1 MNESEIQGWKDFAL
15 HLRRLA
21 RWDLEKIDQALRDA
35 LVILPGL
42 ESRIRAALLKIGQG
56 VAERSSKLA
65 VAFLRTAPES
75 LRKIDPA
82 FQSVFVNWAEILMT
96 NSRETLIVFFE
107 KGPEILSSLSRE
119 DGAPYLEIGVNLA
132 KKDWVSSFK
141 YFINLNIIIHRIKT
155 DKLNKWYEEGLPLI
169 GNNPPAAMAYYAME
183 SKQSQDKAEEDRAG
197 VSFEIVAT
205 PLKILV
211 QAMTGRG
218 MGLRPLKDLVPKNF
232 QPSSLWPFTDGESIF
247 LPEVVEEFPA
257 QVLNFAALKL
267 SAAHQAGQ
275 VEFGSFDF
283 NLSALSDCFPPEVL
297 QACLRG
303 IVDKEKPISP
313 LEAFLNLFPK
323 RELAKDLFSI
333 LEGGRIDACLKR
345 HYRGLRKDLANLI
358 PEIMKRRPKVNLLPL
373 QEAFVE
379 TLLRLGS
386 GEEIGEELPWPIPAH
401 FKRMASSMATLA
413 EDGATVQDSARLT
426 VVFYRWLA
434 SIPNLRF
441 SAVINDV
448 DSRLYSLLTRPL
460 KDSAGMDFA
469 SQISAGEEPYN
480 SLLPISYRGEMRPD
494 LVQKKL
500 RIREIQNLLKK
511 MGVGVPLSAEALR
524 DLWERGIEMEVE
536 IFDGEGEDVWQGL
549 LATDLKNAKK
559 AAEAR
564 HKLRKRA
571 QEGLKS
577 ELNSLLSGV
586 AEEIGVKFYFY
597 DEWDYHIHDYRVDW
611 CRLREKVIEEAS
623 AEFVPKTLEAYFD
636 LIREVRRQFKML
648 KPERFKKIPH
658 LERGEEIDL
667 DAAIEASVDRKAG
680 YSPSEKIYIEKNR
693 KDRDFSTLFLLDL
706 SASTDEKLNGK
717 DGKGGRDASSGDK
730 KVIDV
735 EKESLVV
742 MAEALEELGDEYAI
756 FGFSGYGRKE
766 VDFFTI
772 KDFPDEY
779 GAEVKNR
786 IGGLKAQRS
795 TRMGPAIRH
804 AITKLAN
811 REQKIKNII
820 LISDGYPQDYDYGE
834 DRTSK
839 EYALEDTM
847 MALEEAARQNI
858 HTFCIT
864 VDRAGYDYLRKMCH
878 PSRYLVIEET
888 RELPR
893 ELPKIYRRLTT

>member
-1 MNESEIQGWKDFAL
+1 MDQSEIQAWKDFAL

-21 RWDLEKIDQALRDA
+21 RWDLEKIDRALLEA
-35 LVILPGL
+35 LEILPGL
-42 ESRIRAALLKIGQG
+42 KEPERADLLKIGRR
-56 VAERSSKLA
+56 VADRSSKLA
-65 VAFLRTAPES
+65 VAFLRCGPKS
-75 LRKIDPA
+75 LSKIDPT
-82 FQSVFVNWAEILMT
+82 FRSVFVKWAEFLVL
-96 NSRETLIVFFE
+96 NSRETLIDFFE
-107 KGPEILSSLSRE
+107 KGPSILGSLSKGE
-119 DGAPYLEIGVNLA
+119 GQNYLDLGLNLA
-132 KKDWVSSFK
+132 QKDWAVSFK
-141 YFINLNIIIHRIKT
+141 YFLNLNRITAQTTK
-155 DKLNKWYEEGLPLI
+155 DNLISWFEAGLPLI
-169 GNNPPAAMAYYAME
+169 RINPTAAMAYYALE
-183 SKQSQDKAEEDRAG
+183 SKQSQSKADDESSSISLDLVAG
-197 VSFEIVAT
+197 

-211 QAMTGRG
+211 QAMTGKG
-218 MGLRPLKDLVPKNF
+218 IGLRPLKDLYGKNP
-232 QPSSLWPFTDGESIF
+232 QPLGPWPFTDGEFIF
-247 LPEVVEEFPA
+247 LPEIMEEFPSRT
-257 QVLNFAALKL
+257 LNFIALKL
-267 SAAHQAGQ
+267 TSAHQAGQ
-275 VEFGSFDF
+275 VEFGTFDF
-283 NLSALSDCFPPEVL
+283 NLSALSDCFPPDVL

-323 RELAKDLFSI
+323 RKLAKDLFSI

-345 HYRGLRKDLANLI
+345 QYRGLRRDLASLI
-358 PEIMKRRPKVNLLPL
+358 PEVFKRRPKVNSLPV
-373 QEAFVE
+373 QKAFVE

-386 GEEIGEELPWPIPAH
+386 EERIEEDLPWPIPIH
-401 FKRMASSMATLA
+401 FPRMASSVASLA
-413 EDGATVQDSARLT
+413 RKGATVQDSARLT
-426 VVFYRWLA
+426 VIFYRWLA
-434 SIPNLRF
+434 SIPNLLF
-441 SAVINDV
+441 SAVTNNTE
-448 DSRLYSLLTRPL
+448 SRLYPILTRPMM
-460 KDSAGMDFA
+460 DSAGMDFA
-469 SQISAGEEPYN
+469 SQISRGEEPYS
-480 SLLPISYRGEMRPD
+480 SLPPISYRGEMRPD

-500 RIREIQNLLKK
+500 RIREIQDLLKK
-511 MGVGVPLSAEALR
+511 MEVGVPLSAEALR
-524 DLWERGIEMEVE
+524 DLLERGMEMEIE
-536 IFDGEGEDVWQGL
+536 IFEGEGEDDWQGL
-549 LATDLKNAKK
+549 FATDLKNTKK
-559 AAEAR
+559 AAEAQQKFR
-564 HKLRKRA
+564 ERA

-586 AEEIGVKFYFY
+586 AEEIGEKFYFY

-611 CRLREKVIEEAS
+611 CRLREKVVKEES
-623 AEFVPKTLEAYFD
+623 ADFVPKTLESYCD
-636 LIREVRRQFKML
+636 LIKEVRRQFQML

-667 DAAIEASVDRKAG
+667 NAAIEASVDRKAG
-680 YSPSEKIYIEKNR
+680 HSPSEKIYIEKNR
-693 KDRDFSTLFLLDL
+693 KDRDFSTLFLLDM
-706 SASTDEKLNGK
+706 SASTDEKLT
-717 DGKGGRDASSGDK
+717 GKGAKGGPDPVSGDK

-742 MAEALEELGDEYAI
+742 MAEALSELGDEYAI

-772 KDFPDEY
+772 KDFLDEY
-779 GAEVKNR
+779 GDEVKNR